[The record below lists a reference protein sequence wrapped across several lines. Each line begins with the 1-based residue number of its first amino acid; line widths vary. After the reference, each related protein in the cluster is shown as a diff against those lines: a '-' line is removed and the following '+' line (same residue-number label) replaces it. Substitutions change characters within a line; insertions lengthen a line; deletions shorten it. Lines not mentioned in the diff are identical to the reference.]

1 MNNLKLTN
9 TKHFLMT
16 LMILAGTLCSCHK
29 EEVEQEKRGKATIT
43 HLSQT
48 KEGDDEEEG
57 ILQGTVSFSGGGPV
71 ANVAIDLYISGTTE
85 VLMSDTTDSNGE
97 FEMTVPYGTYFIEI
111 IEANSNSTKTNEFTI
126 IGNANLSIVI

>member
-1 MNNLKLTN
+1 MNNSKLIH

-16 LMILAGTLCSCHK
+16 LIILGGTLCSCHK
-29 EEVEQEKRGKATIT
+29 EEVEQEKRGKVTIT
-43 HLSQT
+43 HSSQT

-57 ILQGTVSFSGGGPV
+57 ILQGAVSFSGGGPV
-71 ANVAIDLYISGTTE
+71 VNATVELYISGTTE

-97 FEMTVPYGTYFIEI
+97 FEMTVPYDTYFIEI
-111 IEANSNSTKTNEFTI
+111 IETNSNSTKTNEFTV